1 MAKSLS
7 NRIITTPS
15 TYAKEH
21 FLYVQETGTLQSIEP
36 HVSRRKNLNSFLF
49 FVVLSGEGFLTYNK
63 KRYTLKG
70 GDCVWINC
78 RQEYSH
84 ESSSTSPWALMW
96 VHFFG
101 PQADAFYESYLSSGH
116 HFIFTPTDA
125 APFTECLTSLYDIQ
139 KTNDSLTELKA
150 NKYLTDIITLC
161 CTEHNIPGKE
171 NVTAPES
178 LIQVRAYLDA
188 HFTEKINLEQLANQ
202 FFISKFHLSREYKR
216 IYGITIGN
224 DITARRIS
232 YAKSL
237 LRFTDSSVEQ
247 IAAACGFQDAAY
259 FIKVFKGAENMTPLE
274 YRKKW

>member
-1 MAKSLS
+1 MAKSRS

-15 TYAKEH
+15 AYAKAH

-49 FVVLSGEGFLTYNK
+49 FVVLAGEGCLTYK
-63 KRYTLKG
+63 QKRYPLKS
-70 GDCVWINC
+70 GDCVWIDC
-78 RQEYSH
+78 EQEYSH
-84 ESSSTSPWALMW
+84 ESSSTAPWTLMW

-101 PQADAFYESYLSSGH
+101 PAASAFYESYLALGH
-116 HFIFTPTDA
+116 HFIFTPSSIT
-125 APFTECLTSLYDIQ
+125 PFTDCLAELYCVQ
-139 KTNDSLTELKA
+139 KENNSSTELRA
-150 NKYLTDIITLC
+150 NKYLTDMITLC
-161 CTEHNIPGKE
+161 CTEHGVTGRENIS
-171 NVTAPES
+171 VPES
-178 LIQVRAYLDA
+178 LTQIRAYLET
-188 HFTEKINLEQLANQ
+188 HFTEKINLETLANR

-232 YAKSL
+232 HAKSL
-237 LRFTDSSVEQ
+237 LRFSDDSVEQ
-247 IAAACGFQDAAY
+247 IAAASGFQDAAY